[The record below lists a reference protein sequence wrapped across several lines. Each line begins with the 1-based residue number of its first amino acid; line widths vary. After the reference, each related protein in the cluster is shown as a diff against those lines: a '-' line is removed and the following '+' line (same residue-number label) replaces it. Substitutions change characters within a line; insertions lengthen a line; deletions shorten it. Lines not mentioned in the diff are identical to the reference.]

1 MLINTRE
8 VLPGSNTMSAYK
20 RLTYE
25 EEGWGLRREIRR
37 VERRS
42 NGLHGVCMLL
52 LVYEG
57 SEEERVAKR

>member
-1 MLINTRE
+1 MWSQQEINTWE
-8 VLPGSNTMSAYK
+8 VLPETNTISV
-20 RLTYE
+20 YE
-25 EEGWGLRREIRR
+25 EEGWELRREIRR

-57 SEEERVAKR
+57 SEEERVGKR

>member
-1 MLINTRE
+1 MWSQQEINTRE
-8 VLPGSNTMSAYK
+8 VLPETNTISV
-20 RLTYE
+20 YE
-25 EEGWGLRREIRR
+25 EEGWELRREIRR